1 MEEVEG
7 MTVQGLAEHFSG
19 DHRRCDDL
27 WGEVEA
33 AVEQGDAASIAAAWQ
48 RFDRAMRRHFSM
60 EEEVLFPAFEAAT
73 GMADAGPTFMM
84 RSEHVQM
91 RAVLDQMAAA
101 AERADHQDLVDSGDT
116 LLMLIQQHNTKEQG
130 MLYPMAE
137 RALGGQW
144 PQLREQLESYEE
156 TE

>member
-1 MEEVEG
+1 MA
-7 MTVQGLAEHFSG
+7 QGLAEHFSG
-19 DHRRCDDL
+19 DHRRCDAL

-33 AVEQGDAASIAAAWQ
+33 AVDKGDTASIAAAWS
-48 RFDRAMRRHFSM
+48 RFDRAMRRHYSM

-73 GMADAGPTFMM
+73 GMANAGPTHVM

-101 AERADHQDLVDSGDT
+101 AEREDHRELVDQGDT
-116 LLMLIQQHNTKEQG
+116 LLMLIQQHNTKEEG

-144 PQLREQLESYEE
+144 PELLQRLASYEE
-156 TE
+156 PE